1 MMGATIMGPR
11 SCNEDDEVENG
22 NADSHGNDILI
33 DPEDGHE
40 LDLGNEDD
48 RQVYW
53 DINHCT

>member
-1 MMGATIMGPR
+1 MGPR